1 LYVPPPQRQLAL
13 TPSVQP
19 EKGGDINVVKES
31 QKKRNASV
39 ELVDEVM
46 ALFNEHKEGKLPPS
60 PIEAQLTVQQTTTLR
75 T

>member
-1 LYVPPPQRQLAL
+1 LYIRSAPNSARTDHA
-13 TPSVQP
+13 VQP

-46 ALFNEHKEGKLPPS
+46 ALFNEHKEGELPVS
-60 PIEAQLTVQQTTTLR
+60 
-75 T
+75 

>member
-1 LYVPPPQRQLAL
+1 LISFIVCPACSKSARTDPP
-13 TPSVQP
+13 VQP

-46 ALFNEHKEGKLPPS
+46 ALFNEHKEGKL
-60 PIEAQLTVQQTTTLR
+60 TTTR
-75 T
+75 G

>member
-1 LYVPPPQRQLAL
+1 LISFTVCPASSELARTDPL
-13 TPSVQP
+13 VQP

-46 ALFNEHKEGKLPPS
+46 ALFNEHKEGKLPES
-60 PIEAQLTVQQTTTLR
+60 R
-75 T
+75 

>member
-1 LYVPPPQRQLAL
+1 MTCKPARTDLL
-13 TPSVQP
+13 VQP

-46 ALFNEHKEGKLPPS
+46 ALFNEHKEG
-60 PIEAQLTVQQTTTLR
+60 ELR
-75 T
+75 VPRNRVPLADK